1 MSELTKRRFYNRVHT
16 HTPSSITL
24 TKREFANKYKQQIL
38 DLYHILQNRVDNNI
52 KWDKTT
58 LLSFID
64 LIFENSSGYIYL
76 NIYEI
81 TQ

>member
-24 TKREFANKYKQQIL
+24 TKREFANKYKKQIL
-38 DLYHILQNRVDNNI
+38 DLYHILQNRVDNNNI

-64 LIFENSSGYIYL
+64 LIFENSSGYISKH
-76 NIYEI
+76 I
-81 TQ
+81 